1 MINNIEFIGLTAA
14 ILTTIAFVPQVI
26 KVIRSKK
33 TNNLS
38 LTTYVIFTIGV
49 SLWLVYGL
57 FKNSISMILGN
68 GITRKSAGCNFI
80 ADLLVG
86 NLVGAGLGVGFFYA
100 LWSKQENRHLLF
112 TSDLGSNRVS
122 CSRPSKQTFKCAVYK
137 NGQLIKNL

>member
-49 SLWLVYGL
+49 GLWLVYGL
-57 FKNSISMILGN
+57 FKKSISMILGN
-68 GITRKSAGCNFI
+68 GITLVLSSLILYYIFLGKKSN
-80 ADLLVG
+80 
-86 NLVGAGLGVGFFYA
+86 
-100 LWSKQENRHLLF
+100 
-112 TSDLGSNRVS
+112 
-122 CSRPSKQTFKCAVYK
+122 
-137 NGQLIKNL
+137 

>member
-1 MINNIEFIGLTAA
+1 MINKIEFIGLTAA

-49 SLWLVYGL
+49 GLWLVYGL

-68 GITRKSAGCNFI
+68 GITLVLSSLILYFILTGKKSN
-80 ADLLVG
+80 
-86 NLVGAGLGVGFFYA
+86 
-100 LWSKQENRHLLF
+100 
-112 TSDLGSNRVS
+112 
-122 CSRPSKQTFKCAVYK
+122 
-137 NGQLIKNL
+137 